1 MTVIRPNSVSGI
13 TSITAQAN
21 EINVFRSDG
30 ALAGLQLNGVNFN
43 TTAGVSTFA
52 TLNVTTVSIGGTLTY
67 EDVTNVD
74 SVGVIT
80 ARSTI
85 DAQGDVSIVDKI
97 IHSGDTNTA
106 IRFPSN
112 DNISFEVGGTER
124 LRIDD
129 VDGVVAKHATAANL
143 RVQNS
148 TAATS
153 QVAQLDLAP
162 ANGLSGVQLRATSE
176 EDFSTGANRTA
187 FFSAHVRKDGTFYER
202 LRIDSDGRLGIN
214 GAGTKGMLE
223 VRASGGAPDKLTA
236 VFGANEGT
244 TAGTLT
250 DNADKACRIGVQN
263 YDTGAKPFTF
273 LVGSST
279 SGVNSLNIG
288 GGTSL
293 MEGATEIKFSTDT
306 GQVNNGGTTRLSIAN
321 DGKITVAA
329 NSDIRFT
336 NGTWTGEVAGKIQQ
350 NSNNLYI
357 QGGTGGIRFRNASS
371 GVNQFSM
378 TNGGNFEI
386 TNGDLVVASGHG
398 IDFSATANSS
408 GSMSNE
414 LLDDYEEGSFTPYID
429 REHNNPII
437 GYDAQDGYY
446 TKIGRVVYFY
456 AEVRINSYNGNGSYG
471 NTFLRGL
478 PYQSA
483 ARTGGRGVW
492 NSVHYNSYYRDIDT
506 TDGERDIAI
515 VQGSS
520 EKVVFYV
527 MRSESSW
534 TAPPAPDANDQF
546 KIGGFYFT

>member
-1 MTVIRPNSVSGI
+1 
-13 TSITAQAN
+13 
-21 EINVFRSDG
+21 
-30 ALAGLQLNGVNFN
+30 
-43 TTAGVSTFA
+43 
-52 TLNVTTVSIGGTLTY
+52 
-67 EDVTNVD
+67 
-74 SVGVIT
+74 
-80 ARSTI
+80 I

-336 NGTWTGEVAGKIQQ
+336 
-350 NSNNLYI
+350 
-357 QGGTGGIRFRNASS
+357 
-371 GVNQFSM
+371 
-378 TNGGNFEI
+378 
-386 TNGDLVVASGHG
+386 
-398 IDFSATANSS
+398 
-408 GSMSNE
+408 
-414 LLDDYEEGSFTPYID
+414 
-429 REHNNPII
+429 
-437 GYDAQDGYY
+437 
-446 TKIGRVVYFY
+446 
-456 AEVRINSYNGNGSYG
+456 
-471 NTFLRGL
+471 
-478 PYQSA
+478 
-483 ARTGGRGVW
+483 
-492 NSVHYNSYYRDIDT
+492 
-506 TDGERDIAI
+506 
-515 VQGSS
+515 
-520 EKVVFYV
+520 
-527 MRSESSW
+527 
-534 TAPPAPDANDQF
+534 
-546 KIGGFYFT
+546 

>member
-1 MTVIRPNSVSGI
+1 QTAAQPNI
-13 TSITAQAN
+13 TSVGTLSGLTVAGNVNCTSGRFQRGSATIQDGDAIAGG
-21 EINVFRSDG
+21 ININGLDMDASVIMSVFGNDGDFTRISGSKSRNASVGSHTIVQNNDVLLSLKGFGSDG
-30 ALAGLQLNGVNFN
+30 TNFEEAAQIEMQVDGTPNNNVMPGRIVFKTATTDGV
-43 TTAGVSTFA
+43 V
-52 TLNVTTVSIGGTLTY
+52 
-67 EDVTNVD
+67 
-74 SVGVIT
+74 
-80 ARSTI
+80 
-85 DAQGDVSIVDKI
+85 
-97 IHSGDTNTA
+97 
-106 IRFPSN
+106 
-112 DNISFEVGGTER
+112 ER
-124 LRIDD
+124 LRI
-129 VDGVVAKHATAANL
+129 
-143 RVQNS
+143 
-148 TAATS
+148 
-153 QVAQLDLAP
+153 
-162 ANGLSGVQLRATSE
+162 
-176 EDFSTGANRTA
+176 
-187 FFSAHVRKDGTFYER
+187 
-202 LRIDSDGRLGIN
+202 
-214 GAGTKGMLE
+214 
-223 VRASGGAPDKLTA
+223 AS
-236 VFGANEGT
+236 
-244 TAGTLT
+244 
-250 DNADKACRIGVQN
+250 
-263 YDTGAKPFTF
+263 
-273 LVGSST
+273 
-279 SGVNSLNIG
+279 
-288 GGTSL
+288 
-293 MEGATEIKFSTDT
+293 
-306 GQVNNGGTTRLSIAN
+306 